1 MTLPEQADA
10 CTDLGAVAVA
20 QSGCIACPELVT
32 SRTRVVPGQF
42 PAGARL
48 LMMGEAPGAQ
58 EDQIGLPFVGRSGQ
72 LLDALLAEVG
82 GDRTRTAVLN
92 TLGCRPPGNRAP
104 RRAESRRCRRWVA
117 RQLALAAPELILTLG
132 ASAAAWFLGP
142 VRLGDVRGRVHEV
155 EGARVLATYH
165 PSAALRSGPG
175 SQPARLLRADLMK
188 AVELTGGRP

>member
-1 MTLPEQADA
+1 MTLPEQAEG
-10 CTDLGAVAVA
+10 CTDLAALAAA
-20 QSGCIACPELVT
+20 QRDCTACPELLT

-58 EDQIGLPFVGRSGQ
+58 EDQAGVPFVGRSGR
-72 LLDALLAEVG
+72 LLDTLLAEVG

-104 RRAESRRCRRWVA
+104 RRAESRRCRGWVA
-117 RQLALAAPELILTLG
+117 RQLDVAAPELILTLG

-142 VRLGDVRGRVHEV
+142 VRLGEVRGRVHQV

-175 SQPARLLRADLMK
+175 GQPAALLRADLML